1 MKYSLNMVVVA
12 MILSACT
19 ALNNGNLEAVSAS
32 EVVAASNVV
41 AVRESASDVVAPTV
55 PHTQAAQS
63 AGNDVT
69 VLPITSPKIAS
80 DNTAPKN
87 DKDKNDANVKVNV
100 TLRNPP
106 KTEINKKN
114 KIPKTPTPAT
124 KTKNASS
131 KTTNLPKA
139 MAKLPPPPPP
149 KPVLTRRQVL
159 EQEIAR
165 ERAALQVAK
174 NQLAQAKKSGNA
186 KTIAKL
192 NAAVQDRE
200 LNVRAIEN
208 EMKR

>member
-32 EVVAASNVV
+32 EVV

-80 DNTAPKN
+80 DNTAPKNDKN